1 MSDVLLLHC
10 KPAKECVPNYLRKIA
25 LMKSLYHHPLPL
37 ALAGAGFH
45 AIPYVQSTAGP
56 MPAQVVKVSKEAKE
70 TTKKNDVH
78 AMKTEHKHLPMFL
91 LACLCLWLF
100 AAQGIAMAAP
110 RLSEHSSYNDL
121 PRLGILAPIGPPDY
135 TELMKH
141 VSVEKTLTYGP
152 FKFYVGKIGKI
163 PTVICIQPFGG
174 PVTRSMSA
182 LVMSQ
187 HFNIKAFIYPGT
199 SGAHLEPSQ
208 MIIGDVVLGAQH
220 VNFANFFMT
229 KTGELVPD
237 EFTEESSMGRY
248 GTLYANPT
256 LLRYLACA
264 ATRVSSAT
272 RLPEWLNPGMTQ
284 DHPKI
289 FYYGI
294 QGTSTMWLANKEF
307 IKKTNQVFHEIDEDG
322 DWFSAVVAAM
332 YHIPFIEVSTISDSI
347 LEFPETE
354 RGIPVPPEN
363 LKKQGAKDNA
373 SVIAQ
378 GISYKIA
385 VALINQFGEKILKGH
400 YPTPVSNPFPD
411 ISYADPTNPR
421 DMLKGLDCQ
430 P

>member
-1 MSDVLLLHC
+1 MLT
-10 KPAKECVPNYLRKIA
+10 
-25 LMKSLYHHPLPL
+25 KSLYHHPQHLSL
-37 ALAGAGFH
+37 TGAGII
-45 AIPYVQSTAGP
+45 AI
-56 MPAQVVKVSKEAKE
+56 
-70 TTKKNDVH
+70 
-78 AMKTEHKHLPMFL
+78 HKRLPIFL

-100 AAQGIAMAAP
+100 AAQAIATAAP
-110 RLSEHSSYNDL
+110 LSRESGHSYYSDL
-121 PRLGILAPIGPPDY
+121 PRLGILAPVGPPDY

-141 VSVEKTLTYGP
+141 VVIEKTLTYGP

-163 PTVICIQPFGG
+163 PAVICIQPFGG

-182 LVMSQ
+182 QVMAQ

-237 EFTEESSMGRY
+237 EFTEESSMGRF

-264 ATRVSSAT
+264 ATRVSSST
-272 RLPEWLNPGMTQ
+272 RLPEWLNPAVVQ

-307 IKKTNQVFHEIDEDG
+307 IKKTNQAFHEIDEDG

-332 YHIPFIEVSTISDSI
+332 YDIPFIEVSTISDSI
-347 LEFPETE
+347 LEFPETD
-354 RGIPVPPEN
+354 RGIPVPPES
-363 LKKQGAKDNA
+363 LKKLGSTKSAA
-373 SVIAQ
+373 VIAQ
-378 GISYKIA
+378 GVSYKIA
-385 VALINQFGEKILKGH
+385 VALIDQFGEKILKGH

-411 ISYADPTNPR
+411 TWYADPTNSR
-421 DMLKGLDCQ
+421 SMLKGMDCR

>member
-1 MSDVLLLHC
+1 MKPFHYHALFLSQTGAESIVRRYMQNESGSIPFQVGEGWREEKTTTRKNGVNVIKQEIKLLSI
-10 KPAKECVPNYLRKIA
+10 R
-25 LMKSLYHHPLPL
+25 
-37 ALAGAGFH
+37 
-45 AIPYVQSTAGP
+45 
-56 MPAQVVKVSKEAKE
+56 
-70 TTKKNDVH
+70 
-78 AMKTEHKHLPMFL
+78 L
-91 LACLCLWLF
+91 LASICLWLF
-100 AAQGIAMAAP
+100 AAQGIATAAP
-110 RLSEHSSYNDL
+110 RQSEHGSYNDL
-121 PRLGILAPIGPPDY
+121 PSLGILAPVGPPDY

-182 LVMSQ
+182 QVMSQ

-208 MIIGDVVLGAQH
+208 MIIGDVVLGAKN

-237 EFTEESSMGRY
+237 EFTGESSMGRY
-248 GTLYANPT
+248 GMLYANPT

-264 ATRVSSAT
+264 AKRVSSTT
-272 RLPEWLNPGMTQ
+272 RLPEWLNPGVRQ

-294 QGTSTMWLANKEF
+294 QGTSTMWLGNKEF

-332 YHIPFIEVSTISDSI
+332 YDIPFIEVSTISDSI

-363 LKKQGAKDNA
+363 LKKQGDKNNA

-385 VALINQFGEKILKGH
+385 VALINQFGEKILKAH

-411 ISYADPTNPR
+411 AWYADPTNPR